1 MGTISRRDSNL
12 PAVRDVEVLVWLLGL
27 HVQLHVLQS
36 SPFIRRMSSF
46 DWWYG
51 TKACER
57 ETYLRKRVDWQL
69 LAIEVDRHAWVAA
82 GDIVH
87 TLGHQGH
94 NVGIEVGHAKAV
106 LMHVHINE
114 CVRVCVRE
122 RATRTASPYDTH
134 SLTHTHPLTQQSR
147 TERGRDR
154 TERSCTPRL
163 PWPWRWWAWWCCPCC
178 WSKFA

>member
-36 SPFIRRMSSF
+36 KPIHQADERLVVWNEGVRAS
-46 DWWYG
+46 
-51 TKACER
+51 ER

-106 LMHVHINE
+106 LMHVHIYE
-114 CVRVCVRE
+114 C
-122 RATRTASPYDTH
+122 A
-134 SLTHTHPLTQQSR
+134 
-147 TERGRDR
+147 
-154 TERSCTPRL
+154 
-163 PWPWRWWAWWCCPCC
+163 
-178 WSKFA
+178 